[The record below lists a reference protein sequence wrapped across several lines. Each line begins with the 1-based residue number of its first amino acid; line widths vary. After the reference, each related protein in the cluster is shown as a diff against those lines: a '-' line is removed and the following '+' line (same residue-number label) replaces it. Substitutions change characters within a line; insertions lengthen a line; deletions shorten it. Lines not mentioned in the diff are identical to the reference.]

1 MSHRDSKSLDDTI
14 PLEKDAPVLGSS
26 ESNTSINGS
35 DLSDSIKSKSGD
47 SSVKIV
53 YEIINLTDSES
64 ESGKDKE

>member
-1 MSHRDSKSLDDTI
+1 MSHRESKSLDDTI

-26 ESNTSINGS
+26 ESNTSTHSS
-35 DLSDSIKSKSGD
+35 DLSDSIKSNSSD

-64 ESGKDKE
+64 ENGKNKE

>member
-1 MSHRDSKSLDDTI
+1 MSYHESKSLDDTI

-35 DLSDSIKSKSGD
+35 DLSDSIKSKSSD

-53 YEIINLTDSES
+53 YEIINLTDSEL

>member
-1 MSHRDSKSLDDTI
+1 MSYCESKSLDDTI

-26 ESNTSINGS
+26 ESNNSIHSS
-35 DLSDSIKSKSGD
+35 DLSVSIKSTSSD

-64 ESGKDKE
+64 ENGKNKE

>member
-1 MSHRDSKSLDDTI
+1 MSYRESKSLDDTI

-26 ESNTSINGS
+26 ESNKSNYSS
-35 DLSDSIKSKSGD
+35 DLSVSTKSTSSD

-64 ESGKDKE
+64 DNGKNKE